1 MRLGS
6 VTLVASPIEE
16 LEWFF
21 SNHGGAG
28 RSLGRRLKNA
38 LGRVP
43 VLPHDTTLGSD
54 RSD

>member
-21 SNHGGAG
+21 SNYGGAR

-38 LGRVP
+38 LGGFPCCR
-43 VLPHDTTLGSD
+43 TTPPWVATGSD
-54 RSD
+54 